1 MRQFKM
7 IDLPAGGSTEE
18 WEKRV
23 NDWIRSRPDA
33 EIRWVQFYEINLRDP
48 FAGVLFDAPSPVM
61 RDPAFVEPMEDPD
74 KWLNDL
80 DFEELDGE

>member
-7 IDLPAGGSTEE
+7 IALPAEGSLTE
-18 WEKRV
+18 WEQRV
-23 NDWIRSRPDA
+23 NAWIRSRPDA

-48 FAGVLFDAPSPVM
+48 FAGVLYDAPPPVM

-74 KWLNDL
+74 KW
-80 DFEELDGE
+80 FAELDGE

>member
-7 IDLPAGGSTEE
+7 IALPADGSLTE
-18 WEKRV
+18 WEQRV
-23 NDWIRSRPDA
+23 NEWIRSRPDA

-48 FAGVLFDAPSPVM
+48 FAGVLFDAPPPVM

-74 KWLNDL
+74 KW
-80 DFEELDGE
+80 FAELDGE

>member
-7 IDLPAGGSTEE
+7 IDLPAEGSLTE
-18 WEKRV
+18 WEQRV
-23 NDWIRSRPDA
+23 NEWIRSRPDA

-48 FAGVLFDAPSPVM
+48 FAGVLFDAPPPVM

-74 KWLNDL
+74 KW
-80 DFEELDGE
+80 FAELDGE